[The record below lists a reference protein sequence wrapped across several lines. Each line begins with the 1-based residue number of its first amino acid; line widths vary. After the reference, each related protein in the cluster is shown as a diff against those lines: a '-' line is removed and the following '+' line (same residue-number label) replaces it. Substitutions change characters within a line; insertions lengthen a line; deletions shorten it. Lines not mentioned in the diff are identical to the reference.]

1 MVRDGDRFEGP
12 SDLRAQRA
20 DPLAVVRV
28 QARQL
33 IELIVDRWRFP
44 HDPPEGVR
52 RYAEARRY
60 ADAFDSRK
68 LPQLRALAADGRDL
82 RLVDLVKT
90 HHVAVRPEGVDPPRI
105 ASGAHRRMLLG
116 AHRVAPYVACGE
128 RVWSTPR
135 GLKQAPPAAI
145 IWNWRGRGKLPLALD
160 QRLERGLIADRVE
173 VRIILCV
180 RARPLG

>member
-82 RLVDLVKT
+82 RLVDLLKT

-105 ASGAHRRMLLG
+105 ASGATAACSSVPIVLLPTSLAASDYGDTPGLETTPPGSDNLMVAG
-116 AHRVAPYVACGE
+116 AFGPAGPVVAGPH
-128 RVWSTPR
+128 
-135 GLKQAPPAAI
+135 
-145 IWNWRGRGKLPLALD
+145 
-160 QRLERGLIADRVE
+160 
-173 VRIILCV
+173 
-180 RARPLG
+180 

>member
-82 RLVDLVKT
+82 RLVDLLKT

-145 IWNWRGRGKLPLALD
+145 SGSGGSVRRGRSSG
-160 QRLERGLIADRVE
+160 R
-173 VRIILCV
+173 
-180 RARPLG
+180 